1 MSGVPTG
8 TLTSVVVIALAATLA
23 PLVADQLSRWLA
35 VPSTVLEIGLGILV
49 GPAVLELARTDTVVD
64 ALAGF
69 GLALLFFLAGYEIEF
84 ARIRGGPLARAFG
97 SWLASLLLGLA
108 AGALLA
114 ALLGGGGTAAL
125 GLGLALATTA
135 LGTILPIVRDAGVL
149 RTPLGAKVMAVG
161 AVGEFGPIVTVAVL
175 LSDDRPLHVT
185 ALLVGFAAVA
195 VAAAALAMRAPSAR
209 VTRLLTTTLG
219 TSAQFAVRLSILAV
233 LAMVW
238 LATELHLDL
247 VLGAFAAGVVIR
259 LVLGSISRHE
269 AKVVESKLDGIGFG
283 MLIPFFFVTTG
294 VRFDLA
300 ALLGSPTALALV
312 PLGLVGFLL
321 VRGVPVA
328 VAFGREP
335 ARQRRELGLY
345 AATALPL
352 VVVITEI
359 GVANGWLT
367 PAAAAGLVG
376 AGMLSV
382 LTFPLAAG
390 RHRRRPV
397 PVRPD
402 GSVDTP

>member
-97 SWLASLLLGLA
+97 SWLGSLLLGLA

-149 RTPLGAKVMAVG
+149 RTPLGAKIMAVG

-312 PLGLVGFLL
+312 PLGLAGFLL